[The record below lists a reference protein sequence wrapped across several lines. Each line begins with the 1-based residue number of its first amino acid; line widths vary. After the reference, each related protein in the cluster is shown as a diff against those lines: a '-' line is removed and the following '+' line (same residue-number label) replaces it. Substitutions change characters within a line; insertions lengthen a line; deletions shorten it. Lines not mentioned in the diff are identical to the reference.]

1 MKKLFAVILSLVLIL
16 AMTGCMQGED
26 RIVINEDGSGE
37 SYSKIM
43 MDKSVSDQLT
53 ESFGMSL
60 EDMGLEDARV
70 ETVDGVEYYVT
81 EATVG
86 FGNFAELI
94 SGLEES
100 GYSGIY
106 AGDGGLRY
114 VFDAGVSKE
123 DLEQME
129 AMGFDLGDSVKA
141 GVSITMPKEI
151 LATTG
156 TLSEDK
162 KTATFIFEGN
172 DFYTVQDV
180 MASIEKETVKPV
192 LSGITNKKT
201 YSGAKTVTAKDAS
214 GIKTAKYKKND
225 GKYYSFDINKTFTQN
240 GKYTVYATD
249 YYGNKTTKTFTIKDT
264 TKPTVSGVTS
274 GKTYSSEREIT
285 FKDNCGVKT
294 AKLYCNGKR
303 VSLSDDEIANGFYLA
318 DTGSYKITVTDVNG
332 NSRTVTFKIK

>member
-1 MKKLFAVILSLVLIL
+1 
-16 AMTGCMQGED
+16 
-26 RIVINEDGSGE
+26 
-37 SYSKIM
+37 M

-141 GVSITMPKEI
+141 SVSITMPKEI

-303 VSLSDDEIANGFYLA
+303 VSLSDDEIANGFYLG

>member
-1 MKKLFAVILSLVLIL
+1 MKKLFAVMLSLVLIM

-43 MDKSVSDQLT
+43 MDKSVCDELS

-60 EDMGLEDARV
+60 EDMGLEGAKV
-70 ETVDGVEYYVT
+70 ETVDGTEYYVT
-81 EATVG
+81 ETTVG
-86 FGNFAELI
+86 FASFDELKA
-94 SGLEES
+94 GLEES

-129 AMGFDLGDSVKA
+129 AMGFELGDSMKA
-141 GVSITMPKEI
+141 SISITMPKEI
-151 LATTG
+151 LVTTG

-162 KTATFIFEGN
+162 KTATFAFEGN
-172 DFYTVQDV
+172 DFYSIQDV
-180 MASIEKETVKPV
+180 MVSTAKETVKPV

-201 YSGAKTVTAKDAS
+201 YGSAKTVTAKDAS
-214 GIKTAKYKKND
+214 GIKNAKYKKND
-225 GKYYSFDINKTFTQN
+225 GKYYSFDIKKTFTKN

-264 TKPTVSGVTS
+264 ARLIVFGVTS
-274 GKTYSSEREIT
+274 GKTYSSERSIT

-294 AKLYCNGKR
+294 AKLYRNGKR
-303 VSLSDDEIANGFYLA
+303 VSLSDDDIANGFYIGDA
-318 DTGSYKITVTDVNG
+318 GSYKIIVTDVNG
-332 NSRTVTFKIK
+332 NSRTVTFKMK

>member
-141 GVSITMPKEI
+141 SVSITMPKEI

-162 KTATFIFEGN
+162 KTATFILRE
-172 DFYTVQDV
+172 
-180 MASIEKETVKPV
+180 MI
-192 LSGITNKKT
+192 
-201 YSGAKTVTAKDAS
+201 
-214 GIKTAKYKKND
+214 
-225 GKYYSFDINKTFTQN
+225 FTL
-240 GKYTVYATD
+240 
-249 YYGNKTTKTFTIKDT
+249 F
-264 TKPTVSGVTS
+264 
-274 GKTYSSEREIT
+274 RM
-285 FKDNCGVKT
+285 
-294 AKLYCNGKR
+294 
-303 VSLSDDEIANGFYLA
+303 
-318 DTGSYKITVTDVNG
+318 
-332 NSRTVTFKIK
+332 